1 MTTKQVRTRISVIVG
16 ILGDILWRSFGLA
29 WYVVPTGMGIGS
41 IPALGT
47 NWVTGGL
54 IAFGASWVIAAR
66 DMGREIAM
74 TSRLSMSDVSNAFK
88 KAVAQQEKAEAAQ
101 AQEAAKK

>member
-101 AQEAAKK
+101 AQNKN